1 MYVFI
6 DGSKDT
12 VSNSKLVSELI
23 NEQKSE
29 PKRWFF
35 ISEVTLRDL

>member
-6 DGSKDT
+6 DGPKDT
-12 VSNSKLVSELI
+12 IFNSKLVSELI

-29 PKRWFF
+29 PKRRFF